1 MVQTKG
7 NYSNVKENVNFQIKE
22 INAIAFHHGR
32 DVNSKNTLNHALGKN
47 IRKVTSEDEM
57 NFNTEIV
64 NFNTE
69 IVIFVFTKD
78 QNMLVG

>member
-32 DVNSKNTLNHALGKN
+32 DVNSKNTLNHALGK
-47 IRKVTSEDEM
+47 TSGKSLLR
-57 NFNTEIV
+57 
-64 NFNTE
+64 
-69 IVIFVFTKD
+69 TK
-78 QNMLVG
+78 

>member
-32 DVNSKNTLNHALGKN
+32 NTLNHALGKN
-47 IRKVTSEDEM
+47 TRKVTSEDEM

-64 NFNTE
+64 M
-69 IVIFVFTKD
+69 FVFMKD

>member
-47 IRKVTSEDEM
+47 TRKVTSEDEM

-64 NFNTE
+64 
-69 IVIFVFTKD
+69 IFVFMKD